1 MKREEIAFES
11 EPGTLTDEKLHALH
25 DLGVTRLSIG
35 VENFDD
41 EILRSNGRAHLSK
54 EVYRAYEVSRAAGFQ
69 QINIDLIAGM
79 LNETEANWKECVRK
93 AIELGPECVT
103 VYQLEVPFNTKI
115 YKEMH
120 EKGEIVAP
128 VADWPTKR
136 AWVDYAFSELEKA
149 GYTITSGYTAIRN
162 PGVNRFQY
170 REYLWRGADMMAL
183 GVASFG
189 YFRGTHYQNEKD
201 FGPYV
206 ERMARGELPIA
217 RGMALSDDDR
227 LIREFI
233 LLLKLGQVEAAYFQG
248 KFGVD
253 IFARFA
259 EPLRAS
265 CRRRIPDAGRA
276 GLA

>member
-1 MKREEIAFES
+1 M
-11 EPGTLTDEKLHALH
+11 
-25 DLGVTRLSIG
+25 
-35 VENFDD
+35 ENFDD

-54 EVYRAYEVSRAAGFQ
+54 EVYRAYEVSRKAGFQ

-79 LNETEANWKECVRK
+79 LNETEANWRECVRK
-93 AIELGPECVT
+93 VIDMGPECVT
-103 VYQLEVPFNTKI
+103 VYQMEVPFNTRI

-162 PGVNRFQY
+162 PSVNRFMY
-170 REYLWRGADMMAL
+170 REYLWRSADMMAL

-206 ERMARGELPIA
+206 DRLARGELPIA

-233 LLLKLGQVEAAYFQG
+233 LLMKLGQVDAGYFQG

-253 IFARFA
+253 IFS
-259 EPLRAS
+259 PICRA
-265 CRRRIPDAGRA
+265 AGPPRGGTA
-276 GLA
+276 T

>member
-1 MKREEIAFES
+1 
-11 EPGTLTDEKLHALH
+11 
-25 DLGVTRLSIG
+25 
-35 VENFDD
+35 
-41 EILRSNGRAHLSK
+41 
-54 EVYRAYEVSRAAGFQ
+54 
-69 QINIDLIAGM
+69 M
-79 LNETEANWKECVRK
+79 LNETEANWKVCVRK

-103 VYQLEVPFNTKI
+103 VYQMEVPFNTKI

-162 PGVNRFQY
+162 PSVNRFQY

-189 YFRGTHYQNEKD
+189 HFRGTHYQNEKD

-206 ERMARGELPIA
+206 ERTARGELPIA

-233 LLLKLGQVEAAYFQG
+233 LLLKLGQVEAAYFQD

-253 IFARFA
+253 IFDA
-259 EPLRAS
+259 LCRAAAS
-265 CRRRIPDAGRA
+265 TMPRPDT
-276 GLA
+276 